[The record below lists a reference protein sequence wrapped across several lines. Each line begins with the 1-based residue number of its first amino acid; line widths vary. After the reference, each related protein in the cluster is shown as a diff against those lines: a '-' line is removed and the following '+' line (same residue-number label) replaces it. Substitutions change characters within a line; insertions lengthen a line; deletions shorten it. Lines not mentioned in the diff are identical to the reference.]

1 MEPTVPPRVFFEEH
15 LRASQVARERFIQ
28 PAPLEPL
35 SVPETS
41 LSVPES
47 PLSVPEPPP
56 PVPEPPPHVPAY
68 TTAPE
73 LAPAALCPSCGNC
86 TRHDSCEGCGTDMAE
101 ALALWRST
109 GITPEGLATPQ
120 SAHGESGRGA
130 DEASAPAVPSAPRTP
145 AFGGLDDIAGIF
157 SMLQTDSTT
166 LQPDRTAPA
175 AYDRQYEPA
184 PVASTSSS
192 AGTPREVL
200 DSFPVTV
207 LAKDGPECPIC
218 LLEPLAG
225 ESVLILPCFHVY
237 HQECIT
243 RWLQLKRC
251 CPVCKH
257 DVSMMRCPPPTPD
270 QMGNDEASWQGSGS
284 Y

>member
-1 MEPTVPPRVFFEEH
+1 MEERQPTVPPSRVFFEEH
-15 LRASQVARERFIQ
+15 LRASQAARERFIQ
-28 PAPLEPL
+28 PAPQEPPL
-35 SVPETS
+35 SAPE
-41 LSVPES
+41 P
-47 PLSVPEPPP
+47 PLSMPEPPP
-56 PVPEPPPHVPAY
+56 PVPEPPPPVTAY
-68 TTAPE
+68 TTEPE

-86 TRHDSCEGCGTDMAE
+86 TRHDLCEGCGTDMAE

-120 SAHGESGRGA
+120 PARGASGRGA
-130 DEASAPAVPSAPRTP
+130 DGASAPAVPSAPRVP
-145 AFGGLDDIAGIF
+145 AFGGLDEIAGIF

-270 QMGNDEASWQGSGS
+270 QMGNDEASWQGS

>member
-1 MEPTVPPRVFFEEH
+1 MDQAPSVPPRGFFEEH
-15 LRASQVARERFIQ
+15 LRASQAARERFIP
-28 PAPLEPL
+28 PAPDPPLSEPEPPP
-35 SVPETS
+35 SVPEA
-41 LSVPES
+41 PA
-47 PLSVPEPPP
+47 PVPEPPP
-56 PVPEPPPHVPAY
+56 PVPTA
-68 TTAPE
+68 APE

-86 TRHDSCEGCGTDMAE
+86 TRHDMCEGCGTDMAE

-120 SAHGESGRGA
+120 PAPRANGRGA
-130 DEASAPAVPSAPRTP
+130 DEASASAVPNAPRAP
-145 AFGGLDDIAGIF
+145 AFGGLDEIAGIF
-157 SMLQTDSTT
+157 SMLQTDTSSM
-166 LQPDRTAPA
+166 LQPDSTAPA
-175 AYDRQYEPA
+175 VYDRQYEPA
-184 PVASTSSS
+184 PAPEAVAGTS
-192 AGTPREVL
+192 AGTPRDVM

-237 HQECIT
+237 HHECIT
-243 RWLQLKRC
+243 RWLQLKKY

-270 QMGNDEASWQGSGS
+270 QMGNDEANWQGS